1 MSRNTLNKFVRTSG
15 SDDPDIITLTAWG
28 QAIYY
33 ALTGVWSLVSI
44 KTFQKVTGPK
54 VDIWLV
60 KTVGT
65 LVLVIGGVLGMAA
78 KKGRVTPEIALLAT
92 GSAAGLAA
100 IDVVYAT
107 KKRISPIYLLDALAE
122 GGLIALWAV
131 GWKLR
136 QGSDGGEGRSQVA
149 AQH

>member
-1 MSRNTLNKFVRTSG
+1 LIRSSG
-15 SDDPDIITLTAWG
+15 DDPDIITLTAWG

-44 KTFQKVTGPK
+44 RTFQKVTGPK
-54 VDIWLV
+54 VDTWLV

-100 IDVVYAT
+100 IDVVYASR
-107 KKRISPIYLLDALAE
+107 KRISPIYLLDALAE

-136 QGSDGGEGRSQVA
+136 QERDGGEGKGQAA
-149 AQH
+149 AQQ

>member
-1 MSRNTLNKFVRTSG
+1 LIRPSG
-15 SDDPDIITLTAWG
+15 NDDPDIVTLTAWG

-33 ALTGVWSLVSI
+33 AFTGVWSLVSI

-54 VDIWLV
+54 VDTWLV

-136 QGSDGGEGRSQVA
+136 QGDAEGERSNQA
-149 AQH
+149 TAQQQDATR

>member
-1 MSRNTLNKFVRTSG
+1 VSRNTLNQFVRTADR
-15 SDDPDIITLTAWG
+15 DDLDIVTLTACG

-54 VDIWLV
+54 VDTWLV

-107 KKRISPIYLLDALAE
+107 KRRISPIYLLDALAE
-122 GGLIALWAV
+122 VGLIALWAM

-136 QGSDGGEGRSQVA
+136 QGGDGGDGKGQA
-149 AQH
+149 AVKQ